1 MKKKLRFTKR
11 ITYHTTYN
19 TPQITETTVD
29 KFFLV
34 KLFLNSSPVPMP
46 ERLRKG
52 TDCRLKRKF
61 MLEHFPNYIRNFQEI
76 KNIPS
81 NILNEL
87 QEIRFQ
93 KPVDRPKY
101 SVNLLRYALLSCY
114 TSTQAYKL
122 LLEPF
127 PLPSLNLLKKLNKS
141 GMEPTKAVQVLL
153 DQGKI
158 GEEAICK
165 LRHWNLDIG
174 TGLEIGTDN
183 TNAIISSSLR
193 PMDTKTSRVLI

>member
-11 ITYHTTYN
+11 STYHTTYN
-19 TPQITETTVD
+19 TPQITETSVD
-29 KFFLV
+29 NFFLV
-34 KLFLNSSPVPMP
+34 KLFLNSSPVPLP
-46 ERLRKG
+46 ERLRNG
-52 TDCRLKRKF
+52 TDCRLKLKF
-61 MLEHFPNYIRNFQEI
+61 MLENFPNYIRNFQEI

-101 SVNLLRYALLSCY
+101 SVNLLRYGLLSCY

-127 PLPSLNLLKKLNKS
+127 PLPSLNLLKNLIKVEWSLQKL
-141 GMEPTKAVQVLL
+141 
-153 DQGKI
+153 
-158 GEEAICK
+158 
-165 LRHWNLDIG
+165 
-174 TGLEIGTDN
+174 
-183 TNAIISSSLR
+183 
-193 PMDTKTSRVLI
+193 